1 MTNEINNPQQEQK
14 VSSQIEKF
22 CLYLSTLD
30 ASASRLEK
38 ELEETNKKI
47 EETKKELCD
56 LLMSEGI
63 GSGSTVKLS
72 NGRVLKVKDFF
83 SASIPTQN
91 QIDTQ
96 KDPEK
101 QFEMQQRR
109 EMALKWLEENNCAD
123 IIKNEVIVSFDKGEN
138 EKAKELLV
146 KLQEEGLYA
155 SNEINVNANT
165 LKATLKKEFEKG
177 TNLPSEVFS
186 IYTGIAVDIK

>member
-1 MTNEINNPQQEQK
+1 MDQKENANQEAT

-22 CLYLSTLD
+22 CLYLSELD
-30 ASASRLEK
+30 LKASKLEK
-38 ELEETNKKI
+38 ELKEVNEKI
-47 EETKKELCD
+47 ETTKKELCD
-56 LLMSEGI
+56 LLLSEGI

-72 NGRVLKVKDFF
+72 NGRMLKVKDFF

-91 QIDTQ
+91 QIDSQ

-101 QFEMQQRR
+101 QFEMQTKRDL
-109 EMALKWLEENNCAD
+109 ALKYLEENNLAD

-138 EKAKELLV
+138 EKAKDLLL

-177 TNLPSEVFS
+177 TNLPTDVFS